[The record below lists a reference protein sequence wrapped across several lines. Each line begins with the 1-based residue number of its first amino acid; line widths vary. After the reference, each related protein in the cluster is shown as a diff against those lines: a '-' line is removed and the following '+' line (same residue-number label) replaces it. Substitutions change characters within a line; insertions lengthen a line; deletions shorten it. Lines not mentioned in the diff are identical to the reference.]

1 MNRKTL
7 LIGILIILLTISS
20 ALNLK
25 ETRKSNDVKM
35 KNHLSINVC
44 SEDLDKGYRYM
55 EIINLIDIT
64 DASIELDSQ
73 EMDSLRPTALIRK
86 KELEEAKIEKEKRIT
101 GLIKSAHRLIGKKY
115 VYGDTGNKGYDCSG
129 LTYSLFLNSM
139 GIEIPRNSSAQSTI
153 GIKVDKSGLAPGDLL
168 FFTTSGKGIS
178 HVGIYI
184 GEGNMIHASSSKAK
198 VSIDSIEDNYFAQ
211 RYVTARRVY
220 SYE

>member
-1 MNRKTL
+1 MKRKTL
-7 LIGILIILLTISS
+7 LIIILMILLTISS
-20 ALNLK
+20 ALNLR
-25 ETRKSNDVKM
+25 EIRMANDEKL
-35 KNHLSINVC
+35 KAESKINLFT
-44 SEDLDKGYRYM
+44 EDIDKAYGYM
-55 EIINLIDIT
+55 EIINLSDIV
-64 DASIELDSQ
+64 DLSIELDS
-73 EMDSLRPTALIRK
+73 EENDSLAPTALIRK

-184 GEGNMIHASSSKAK
+184 GEGNMIHASSSKAR
-198 VSIDSIEDNYFAQ
+198 VSIDSIEDSYFSK

-220 SYE
+220 Y

>member
-1 MNRKTL
+1 MLFR
-7 LIGILIILLTISS
+7 S
-20 ALNLK
+20 
-25 ETRKSNDVKM
+25 
-35 KNHLSINVC
+35 
-44 SEDLDKGYRYM
+44 
-55 EIINLIDIT
+55 
-64 DASIELDSQ
+64 
-73 EMDSLRPTALIRK
+73 
-86 KELEEAKIEKEKRIT
+86 
-101 GLIKSAHRLIGKKY
+101 KKY

-184 GEGNMIHASSSKAK
+184 GEGNMIHASSSKAR
-198 VSIDSIEDNYFAQ
+198 VSIDSIEDSYFSK

-220 SYE
+220 Y